1 MCSNTVGRRR
11 AGRRHFVGRRQ
22 PARLAARPL
31 CPGAPQASKIQ
42 YDKHAWARCYDSC
55 PLFIIPRARDPY
67 IMWIQV
73 LAAAIK
79 RSTGSWTLLFDIM
92 AVGQLS
98 VGLLFA
104 RYSSTTPAR
113 EILTAR
119 RDKALRNAPK

>member
-1 MCSNTVGRRR
+1 M
-11 AGRRHFVGRRQ
+11 
-22 PARLAARPL
+22 
-31 CPGAPQASKIQ
+31 
-42 YDKHAWARCYDSC
+42 
-55 PLFIIPRARDPY
+55 PRARDPY

-92 AVGQLS
+92 AIGQLS
-98 VGLLFA
+98 VGVLFA

-119 RDKALRNAPK
+119 REKALRNTPK